1 MSIGP
6 ERAKLRQYLQGA
18 RHDATSDAGLNW
30 FSSGEF
36 LDTVSQAMIAGAK
49 TAAGDK
55 TSGKG
60 LSGVTA
66 KAVLEAFQVS
76 AESMQ
81 EKSAKIQ
88 AAGTALQETAEVMR
102 KAEEAEAKMAVL
114 EEPAAYTPPTYSPG
128 YTPTSE
134 QITAEGDKRAA
145 ANAKM
150 DTYNAQK
157 AEQELSLIH
166 I

>member
-55 TSGKG
+55 TSGKKTRVDLG
-60 LSGVTA
+60 DPWADKDLPRSTHPGRPAHPIRSSVVA
-66 KAVLEAFQVS
+66 PAY
-76 AESMQ
+76 
-81 EKSAKIQ
+81 
-88 AAGTALQETAEVMR
+88 
-102 KAEEAEAKMAVL
+102 
-114 EEPAAYTPPTYSPG
+114 PAASPEPG
-128 YTPTSE
+128 TVPLPSHLV
-134 QITAEGDKRAA
+134 A
-145 ANAKM
+145 
-150 DTYNAQK
+150 
-157 AEQELSLIH
+157 
-166 I
+166 